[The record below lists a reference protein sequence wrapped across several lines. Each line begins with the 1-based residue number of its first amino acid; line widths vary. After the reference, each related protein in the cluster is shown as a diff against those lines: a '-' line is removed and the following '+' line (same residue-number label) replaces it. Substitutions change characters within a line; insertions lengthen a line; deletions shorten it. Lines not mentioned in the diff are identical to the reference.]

1 MSSKYFKGLIHGKP
15 DIIFT
20 HTGTS
25 EGKEKYY
32 LISKGCIYIVLS

>member
-1 MSSKYFKGLIHGKP
+1 MLNIFLLLLMLSE
-15 DIIFT
+15 DILFT

-25 EGKEKYY
+25 EGKEKYC

>member
-1 MSSKYFKGLIHGKP
+1 MLNFLLLLLMLSEDL
-15 DIIFT
+15 IFT

-32 LISKGCIYIVLS
+32 LISKGCMFTVLS